1 MCLLAW
7 NWQPGSAQPLLLV
20 GNRDEFYARPT
31 EPLHRWALPDG
42 TGVVA
47 GRDLRDGGTMLMY
60 ADPLLAP
67 LRDTAGYLE
76 LAKAVGFI

>member
-1 MCLLAW
+1 MGRHR
-7 NWQPGSAQPLLLV
+7 PGPAV
-20 GNRDEFYARPT
+20 WE
-31 EPLHRWALPDG
+31 
-42 TGVVA
+42 
-47 GRDLRDGGTMLMY
+47 LRDGGIMLMY